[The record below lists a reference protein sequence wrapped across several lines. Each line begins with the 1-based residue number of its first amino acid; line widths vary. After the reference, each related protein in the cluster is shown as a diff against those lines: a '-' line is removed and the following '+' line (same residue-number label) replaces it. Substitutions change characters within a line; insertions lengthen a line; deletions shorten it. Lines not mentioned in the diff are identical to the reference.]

1 MESSQDARSGR
12 EENLQSIISKITDDA
27 GSIPDSG
34 LDESDFLLVATEH
47 SSFKRKTEQDD
58 SDEVRKIPKEDL
70 GSDVKF
76 ISDEIKQDID
86 SMPVQIFHDLP
97 GEGPFPI
104 ASSAQGDVLIHD
116 QTQPVFQPLAIE
128 DPHNEV
134 THALEDSLD
143 NVQVSANSPIPMPQ
157 VALGLIPNK
166 DVLLPEQVSA
176 EQVTLQ
182 FQKKLEDL
190 EQQVKVLQNRNLAL
204 EESYKKLSDLVEAQ
218 NHLLASGGPIIQRLA
233 PTTPQEVLDDTTNQ
247 KEPSGASPTTPTP
260 KVPQISEKLFLGLS
274 QQASKPAVQSYE
286 LPRRV
291 SAKEVL
297 NLWENGCD
305 EFPPI
310 KDWTPTQKLKQQSK
324 ISRWKKLVDIF
335 KADYHGDMKS
345 FEESFSD
352 ARGEVLPV
360 TTILSLY
367 ETQQTP
373 AFLGRSRTELDETVS
388 SSGDNSQQEADDEG
402 KKRVRNSLDSESED
416 VDDGEGNADSKVT
429 DSGVTQPSTEV
440 RYYLPRKVTP
450 KDIVRLWEEGCEEF
464 PPVCQWTRAQKIGQE
479 TKIFRW
485 RKIVE
490 IFNKDCNRSW
500 DHFYGKYANDRGH
513 LMAISSIIAKY
524 DAENATSGPIFD
536 IPEARSRLIAGS
548 KEEDSGLASEKLSAT
563 STTPLNS
570 IGEVKVEDPNPGEGT
585 SHILPRK
592 VTAKDIIKLW
602 ETGYGDLPPLH
613 KWTPA
618 QKSGQ
623 RSKFSRWT
631 KIYDIYKYHCKGD
644 MSMFESKFSDERGEL
659 YPVTTIVAMFDACES
674 PSSLSSPF
682 SGTMQTG
689 KKAGE
694 GSDTE
699 IYQLPRKVTA
709 KEVVQLWEEGC
720 ELFPPVS
727 KWQKIHKVGHETKL
741 FRWKKIVDIFR
752 KDCGGSWEKFE
763 ERFSNPK
770 GELLPVSAILSKYDL
785 ENEPPSY
792 LPKGFASS
800 LTSFKTAGKDQITRV
815 EESLTAVRSKNDQL
829 VEDENKEFASDSE
842 MVGGDSSPQKVGAE
856 FILPKKV
863 TALDVIYLWEN
874 GMGDMPPLCQWT
886 PTQKASQ
893 RSKISRWN
901 KIVDIFKYECNSDIR
916 KFEEKYRDEK
926 GELLPIT
933 NILNLHDAHDKVL

>member
-1 MESSQDARSGR
+1 M
-12 EENLQSIISKITDDA
+12 
-27 GSIPDSG
+27 
-34 LDESDFLLVATEH
+34 
-47 SSFKRKTEQDD
+47 
-58 SDEVRKIPKEDL
+58 
-70 GSDVKF
+70 
-76 ISDEIKQDID
+76 
-86 SMPVQIFHDLP
+86 
-97 GEGPFPI
+97 
-104 ASSAQGDVLIHD
+104 
-116 QTQPVFQPLAIE
+116 
-128 DPHNEV
+128 
-134 THALEDSLD
+134 
-143 NVQVSANSPIPMPQ
+143 
-157 VALGLIPNK
+157 
-166 DVLLPEQVSA
+166 
-176 EQVTLQ
+176 
-182 FQKKLEDL
+182 
-190 EQQVKVLQNRNLAL
+190 
-204 EESYKKLSDLVEAQ
+204 
-218 NHLLASGGPIIQRLA
+218 LASGSPFIQRLA
-233 PTTPQEVLDDTTNQ
+233 PTTPQEASSDTIAKPDPAVTT
-247 KEPSGASPTTPTP
+247 PTTPTP
-260 KVPQISEKLFLGLS
+260 KVQLVNGKPSLASS
-274 QQASKPAVQSYE
+274 QQPLRSGLQSYE

-305 EFPPI
+305 EFPPL
-310 KDWTPTQKLKQQSK
+310 KDWTPAQKLKQQSK

-335 KADYHGDMKS
+335 KVDYHGDMNS

-373 AFLGRSRTELDETVS
+373 AFLGKTKPELEESFT
-388 SSGDNSQQEADDEG
+388 SSGDKSFQEVDEESKKTVG
-402 KKRVRNSLDSESED
+402 KSVDSESED
-416 VDDGEGNADSKVT
+416 VDDSEAHPESKLADGS
-429 DSGVTQPSTEV
+429 VTQPSTEV

-450 KDIVRLWEEGCEEF
+450 NDIVRLWEEGCEEF
-464 PPVCQWTRAQKIGQE
+464 PPVSQWSRAQKIGQE

-490 IFNKDCNRSW
+490 IFNKDSNRNW
-500 DHFYGKYANDRGH
+500 DMFYRKYANDRGH

-536 IPEARSRLIAGS
+536 IPEVRRRLS
-548 KEEDSGLASEKLSAT
+548 TVSDDLDSSSIDEKSPTASA
-563 STTPLNS
+563 PLLN
-570 IGEVKVEDPNPGEGT
+570 GVDRVKVESQNPGEEKT
-585 SHILPRK
+585 HILPRK
-592 VTAKDIIKLW
+592 VTAKDIIRLW

-613 KWTPA
+613 QWTPA
-618 QKSGQ
+618 QKAGQ

-644 MSMFESKFSDERGEL
+644 LSLFESKFSDERGEL
-659 YPVTTIVAMFDACES
+659 YPVTTIVAMFDAWES
-674 PSSLSSPF
+674 PSSLSTPF
-682 SGTMQTG
+682 SGTSKPGPKT
-689 KKAGE
+689 GE
-694 GSDTE
+694 GSE
-699 IYQLPRKVTA
+699 AEVYQLPRKVTA
-709 KEVVQLWEEGC
+709 RDVVKLWEEGC

-770 GELLPVSAILSKYDL
+770 GELLPISAVLSKYDL

-792 LPKGFASS
+792 LPKGFSASS
-800 LTSFKTAGKDQITRV
+800 LNSSSLAQKDEI
-815 EESLTAVRSKNDQL
+815 SLQQLCSNHIEGEQLLDQ
-829 VEDENKEFASDSE
+829 DKEAASDSDMAE
-842 MVGGDSSPQKVGAE
+842 DEGASPRKGSE

-874 GMGDMPPLCQWT
+874 GLGDMPPLCQWT

-901 KIVDIFKYECNSDIR
+901 KIVDIFKYECGSDIR

-933 NILNLHDAHDKVL
+933 NILNLHDAQDKS

>member
-1 MESSQDARSGR
+1 M
-12 EENLQSIISKITDDA
+12 
-27 GSIPDSG
+27 
-34 LDESDFLLVATEH
+34 
-47 SSFKRKTEQDD
+47 
-58 SDEVRKIPKEDL
+58 
-70 GSDVKF
+70 
-76 ISDEIKQDID
+76 
-86 SMPVQIFHDLP
+86 
-97 GEGPFPI
+97 
-104 ASSAQGDVLIHD
+104 
-116 QTQPVFQPLAIE
+116 
-128 DPHNEV
+128 
-134 THALEDSLD
+134 
-143 NVQVSANSPIPMPQ
+143 
-157 VALGLIPNK
+157 
-166 DVLLPEQVSA
+166 
-176 EQVTLQ
+176 
-182 FQKKLEDL
+182 
-190 EQQVKVLQNRNLAL
+190 

-218 NHLLASGGPIIQRLA
+218 NHLLASGGPLIQRLT
-233 PTTPQEVLDDTTNQ
+233 PTTPQEVLDDTSNQ
-247 KEPSGASPTTPTP
+247 KELSGASPTTPTP
-260 KVPQISEKLFLGLS
+260 KVPRISGKLFLGVS
-274 QQASKPAVQSYE
+274 QQTSKPAVQSYE

-345 FEESFSD
+345 FEENFSD

-402 KKRVRNSLDSESED
+402 KRRVRNSLDSESED
-416 VDDGEGNADSKVT
+416 VDDGEGNFDSKVT
-429 DSGVTQPSTEV
+429 DSGVTQSSTEV

-464 PPVCQWTRAQKIGQE
+464 PPVCKWTRAQKIGQE

-500 DHFYGKYANDRGH
+500 DHFYEKYANDRGH
-513 LMAISSIIAKY
+513 LMAISSIIARY

-536 IPEARSRLIAGS
+536 IPEARSRLIAVS
-548 KEEDSGLASEKLSAT
+548 KEEDSSLESEKMSAT

-659 YPVTTIVAMFDACES
+659 YPVTTIVAMFDALES

-682 SGTMQTG
+682 SGTLQAG

-694 GSDTE
+694 GSETE

-752 KDCGGSWEKFE
+752 KDCGGTWEKFE

-800 LTSFKTAGKDQITRV
+800 LTSLNTAGKDQITRV
-815 EESLTAVRSKNDQL
+815 DEPLTAVRYEDDQL

-842 MVGGDSSPQKVGAE
+842 MVGEDSSPQKVGAE

-901 KIVDIFKYECNSDIR
+901 KIVDIFKYECNGDIR

>member
-1 MESSQDARSGR
+1 M
-12 EENLQSIISKITDDA
+12 
-27 GSIPDSG
+27 
-34 LDESDFLLVATEH
+34 
-47 SSFKRKTEQDD
+47 
-58 SDEVRKIPKEDL
+58 
-70 GSDVKF
+70 
-76 ISDEIKQDID
+76 
-86 SMPVQIFHDLP
+86 
-97 GEGPFPI
+97 
-104 ASSAQGDVLIHD
+104 
-116 QTQPVFQPLAIE
+116 
-128 DPHNEV
+128 
-134 THALEDSLD
+134 
-143 NVQVSANSPIPMPQ
+143 
-157 VALGLIPNK
+157 
-166 DVLLPEQVSA
+166 
-176 EQVTLQ
+176 
-182 FQKKLEDL
+182 
-190 EQQVKVLQNRNLAL
+190 
-204 EESYKKLSDLVEAQ
+204 EAQ
-218 NHLLASGGPIIQRLA
+218 NHLLASGGPFIQRLT
-233 PTTPQEVLDDTTNQ
+233 PTTPQDI
-247 KEPSGASPTTPTP
+247 PSDSTARTDLSGSTPTTPTP
-260 KVPQISEKLFLGLS
+260 KLPFLSGKPSLAGS
-274 QQASKPAVQSYE
+274 QQPPRSSLQSYE

-305 EFPPI
+305 DFPPL

-373 AFLGRSRTELDETVS
+373 AFLGKSRTDLEESAT
-388 SSGDNSQQEADDEG
+388 SSGQNSQQEVDEGG

-416 VDDGEGNADSKVT
+416 FEDGEGHAESKAADNS
-429 DSGVTQPSTEV
+429 VTQPSTEE

-450 KDIVRLWEEGCEEF
+450 NDIVRLWEEGCEEF
-464 PPVCQWTRAQKIGQE
+464 PPVCQWSRAQKIGQE

-490 IFNKDCNRSW
+490 IFTKDCDRNW
-500 DHFYGKYANDRGH
+500 GNFYEKYANDRGH

-536 IPEARSRLIAGS
+536 LPEARSRLTTVS
-548 KEEDSGLASEKLSAT
+548 EDQDTILTGEKSPTA
-563 STTPLNS
+563 STTPVNS
-570 IGEVKVEDPNPGEGT
+570 IGGVKVEDPSLGEGS

-592 VTAKDIIKLW
+592 VTAKDIIRLW

-618 QKSGQ
+618 QKAGQ

-644 MSMFESKFSDERGEL
+644 ISLFESKFSDERGEL
-659 YPVTTIVAMFDACES
+659 YPVTTIVAMFDAWES

-682 SGTMQTG
+682 SGAAQP
-689 KKAGE
+689 KKTGE
-694 GSDTE
+694 GSETE

-709 KEVVQLWEEGC
+709 KDVVQLWEEGC

-763 ERFSNPK
+763 ERFSNAK

-792 LPKGFASS
+792 LPKGFSS
-800 LTSFKTAGKDQITRV
+800 SKLNGSNTAQKDQSTSVNEPLIATRS
-815 EESLTAVRSKNDQL
+815 ENEQFQDQ
-829 VEDENKEFASDSE
+829 DKEVSSDSE
-842 MVGGDSSPQKVGAE
+842 TAEDDGTSPKKGSE

-874 GMGDMPPLCQWT
+874 GLGDMPPLCQWT

-933 NILNLHDAHDKVL
+933 NILNLHDAQDKVL

>member
-1 MESSQDARSGR
+1 
-12 EENLQSIISKITDDA
+12 
-27 GSIPDSG
+27 
-34 LDESDFLLVATEH
+34 LDESDFLIVATEH
-47 SSFKRKTEQDD
+47 GSFKRKPEQDD
-58 SDEVRKIPKEDL
+58 HEESRKIPKDDL
-70 GSDVKF
+70 EPDVKF
-76 ISDEIKQDID
+76 ISDEIKPDINT
-86 SMPVQIFHDLP
+86 MGVQIFTDLP
-97 GEGPFPI
+97 GDNPFQLTATPQEGDI
-104 ASSAQGDVLIHD
+104 LVHE
-116 QTQPVFQPLAIE
+116 QTQPVYQQLTIE
-128 DPHNEV
+128 DPPTSDV
-134 THALEDSLD
+134 THALEDPLNDVRVAAD
-143 NVQVSANSPIPMPQ
+143 NSVPMPQ
-157 VALGLIPNK
+157 VALGLIPTK
-166 DVLLPEQVSA
+166 EVPPPQSLSA
-176 EQVTLQ
+176 EEITLQ

-218 NHLLASGGPIIQRLA
+218 NHLLASGGPFIQRPV
-233 PTTPQEVLDDTTNQ
+233 PTTPQDTSSDNTARL
-247 KEPSGASPTTPTP
+247 EPSGATPTTYSP
-260 KVPQISEKLFLGLS
+260 KVPSVSGKPLLSSVQQPLRSGL
-274 QQASKPAVQSYE
+274 QSYE

-305 EFPPI
+305 EFPPL

-324 ISRWKKLVDIF
+324 ISRWKKLVEIF
-335 KADYHGDMKS
+335 KADYKGDMKS

-373 AFLGRSRTELDETVS
+373 AFLGKSKPEIEESLT
-388 SSGDNSQQEADDEG
+388 SSGDNSHQEADEEG
-402 KKRVRNSLDSESED
+402 NKTVLKSLDSESED
-416 VDDGEGNADSKVT
+416 VEDIEGHTESKTADS
-429 DSGVTQPSTEV
+429 SVTQPSTEL

-450 KDIVRLWEEGCEEF
+450 NDIVRLWEEGCDEF
-464 PPVCQWTRAQKIGQE
+464 PPVSQWSRAQKIGQE

-490 IFNKDCNRSW
+490 IFNKDCNRNW
-500 DHFYGKYANDRGH
+500 DAFYRKYANERGH
-513 LMAISSIIAKY
+513 LMAISSIIARY
-524 DAENATSGPIFD
+524 DAENATTGPVFD
-536 IPEARSRLIAGS
+536 IPEARSRLNIASDDQDVSLVGEKS
-548 KEEDSGLASEKLSAT
+548 PTSSAS
-563 STTPLNS
+563 PLNGVDS
-570 IGEVKVEDPNPGEGT
+570 VKVESQSPGEGI
-585 SHILPRK
+585 SHMLPRK
-592 VTAKDIIKLW
+592 VTAKDIIRLW

-613 KWTPA
+613 RWTPA
-618 QKSGQ
+618 QKAGQ
-623 RSKFSRWT
+623 RSKFSRWS

-644 MSMFESKFSDERGEL
+644 MSLFESKFSDERGEL
-659 YPVTTIVAMFDACES
+659 YPVTTIVAMFDAWEA

-682 SGTMQTG
+682 SGNLQPGQKT
-689 KKAGE
+689 GE
-694 GSDTE
+694 GSEAE

-709 KEVVQLWEEGC
+709 KDVVRLWEEGC

-763 ERFSNPK
+763 ERFSNSK

-792 LPKGFASS
+792 LPKGSAFSLNGSS
-800 LTSFKTAGKDQITRV
+800 IAQRDDSGIKLLGGSQSESEQLQDQ
-815 EESLTAVRSKNDQL
+815 D
-829 VEDENKEFASDSE
+829 KEVASDSDIE
-842 MVGGDSSPQKVGAE
+842 DEGTSPKKGSE

-874 GMGDMPPLCQWT
+874 GLGDMPPLCQWT

-901 KIVDIFKYECNSDIR
+901 KIVDIFKYECSSDIR
-916 KFEEKYRDEK
+916 RFEEKYKDEK

-933 NILNLHDAHDKVL
+933 NILNLHDAQDKGL

>member
-1 MESSQDARSGR
+1 M
-12 EENLQSIISKITDDA
+12 
-27 GSIPDSG
+27 
-34 LDESDFLLVATEH
+34 
-47 SSFKRKTEQDD
+47 
-58 SDEVRKIPKEDL
+58 
-70 GSDVKF
+70 
-76 ISDEIKQDID
+76 
-86 SMPVQIFHDLP
+86 
-97 GEGPFPI
+97 
-104 ASSAQGDVLIHD
+104 
-116 QTQPVFQPLAIE
+116 
-128 DPHNEV
+128 
-134 THALEDSLD
+134 
-143 NVQVSANSPIPMPQ
+143 
-157 VALGLIPNK
+157 
-166 DVLLPEQVSA
+166 
-176 EQVTLQ
+176 
-182 FQKKLEDL
+182 
-190 EQQVKVLQNRNLAL
+190 
-204 EESYKKLSDLVEAQ
+204 EAQ
-218 NHLLASGGPIIQRLA
+218 NHLLASGGPIIQRLT

-260 KVPQISEKLFLGLS
+260 KVPQISGKLFLGLS

-388 SSGDNSQQEADDEG
+388 SSGGNSQQEADDEG

-548 KEEDSGLASEKLSAT
+548 KEEDSGLASEELSAT

-720 ELFPPVS
+720 E
-727 KWQKIHKVGHETKL
+727 IG
-741 FRWKKIVDIFR
+741 R
-752 KDCGGSWEKFE
+752 
-763 ERFSNPK
+763 
-770 GELLPVSAILSKYDL
+770 
-785 ENEPPSY
+785 
-792 LPKGFASS
+792 
-800 LTSFKTAGKDQITRV
+800 
-815 EESLTAVRSKNDQL
+815 
-829 VEDENKEFASDSE
+829 
-842 MVGGDSSPQKVGAE
+842 
-856 FILPKKV
+856 
-863 TALDVIYLWEN
+863 
-874 GMGDMPPLCQWT
+874 
-886 PTQKASQ
+886 
-893 RSKISRWN
+893 
-901 KIVDIFKYECNSDIR
+901 
-916 KFEEKYRDEK
+916 
-926 GELLPIT
+926 
-933 NILNLHDAHDKVL
+933 AHV

>member
-1 MESSQDARSGR
+1 M
-12 EENLQSIISKITDDA
+12 
-27 GSIPDSG
+27 
-34 LDESDFLLVATEH
+34 
-47 SSFKRKTEQDD
+47 
-58 SDEVRKIPKEDL
+58 
-70 GSDVKF
+70 
-76 ISDEIKQDID
+76 
-86 SMPVQIFHDLP
+86 
-97 GEGPFPI
+97 
-104 ASSAQGDVLIHD
+104 
-116 QTQPVFQPLAIE
+116 
-128 DPHNEV
+128 
-134 THALEDSLD
+134 
-143 NVQVSANSPIPMPQ
+143 
-157 VALGLIPNK
+157 
-166 DVLLPEQVSA
+166 
-176 EQVTLQ
+176 
-182 FQKKLEDL
+182 
-190 EQQVKVLQNRNLAL
+190 

-218 NHLLASGGPIIQRLA
+218 NHLLASGGPIIQRLT

-260 KVPQISEKLFLGLS
+260 KVPQISGKLFLGLS

-335 KADYHGDMKS
+335 KVDYHGDMKS

-548 KEEDSGLASEKLSAT
+548 KEEDSSSASEKLSAT

-694 GSDTE
+694 GSDTD

-800 LTSFKTAGKDQITRV
+800 LTSFNTAGKDQITRV
-815 EESLTAVRSKNDQL
+815 EESLTAVRSENDQL

>member
-1 MESSQDARSGR
+1 MLHYSINYYYCIYNYFNVFLSCL
-12 EENLQSIISKITDDA
+12 NLI
-27 GSIPDSG
+27 
-34 LDESDFLLVATEH
+34 LVPHHA
-47 SSFKRKTEQDD
+47 FQ
-58 SDEVRKIPKEDL
+58 VR
-70 GSDVKF
+70 
-76 ISDEIKQDID
+76 
-86 SMPVQIFHDLP
+86 
-97 GEGPFPI
+97 
-104 ASSAQGDVLIHD
+104 
-116 QTQPVFQPLAIE
+116 
-128 DPHNEV
+128 
-134 THALEDSLD
+134 
-143 NVQVSANSPIPMPQ
+143 
-157 VALGLIPNK
+157 
-166 DVLLPEQVSA
+166 
-176 EQVTLQ
+176 
-182 FQKKLEDL
+182 
-190 EQQVKVLQNRNLAL
+190 VLQNRNLAL

-218 NHLLASGGPIIQRLA
+218 NHLLASGGPFIQRLA
-233 PTTPQEVLDDTTNQ
+233 PSTPQETSSDTTATA
-247 KEPSGASPTTPTP
+247 EPPGTTPAASTP
-260 KVPQISEKLFLGLS
+260 QVVFSAGGKPLLAGL
-274 QQASKPAVQSYE
+274 QQPLRPVLQSYE

-291 SAKEVL
+291 SAMEVL

-305 EFPPI
+305 EFPPL

-335 KADYHGDMKS
+335 KADYHSDMKS

-352 ARGEVLPV
+352 ARGEILPV

-373 AFLGRSRTELDETVS
+373 AFLGKTKSELEEGLT
-388 SSGDNSQQEADDEG
+388 SSGDNSHQETDEEG
-402 KKRVRNSLDSESED
+402 KRLVRKSLDSESDDVED
-416 VDDGEGNADSKVT
+416 GDGRAESKTADGS
-429 DSGVTQPSTEV
+429 VTQPYTEV

-450 KDIVRLWEEGCEEF
+450 KDIVRLWEEGCDDF
-464 PPVCQWTRAQKIGQE
+464 PPVSQWSRAQKIGQE

-490 IFNKDCNRSW
+490 IFNKDSNRNW
-500 DHFYGKYANDRGH
+500 DNFYGKYANDRGH
-513 LMAISSIIAKY
+513 LIAISSIIAKY

-536 IPEARSRLIAGS
+536 IPEARSRLS
-548 KEEDSGLASEKLSAT
+548 TASDDQDT
-563 STTPLNS
+563 SLGCDKSPTASSTSLN
-570 IGEVKVEDPNPGEGT
+570 GVGGVKVEGPIAGEGS

-613 KWTPA
+613 RWTPA
-618 QKSGQ
+618 QKAGQ

-644 MSMFESKFSDERGEL
+644 LSLFESKFSDERGEL
-659 YPVTTIVAMFDACES
+659 YPVTTIVAMFDAWES

-682 SGTMQTG
+682 TG
-689 KKAGE
+689 SSQPGQKTGE
-694 GSDTE
+694 GSETE

-709 KEVVQLWEEGC
+709 RDVVQLWEEGC

-770 GELLPVSAILSKYDL
+770 GELLPISAILSKYDL

-800 LTSFKTAGKDQITRV
+800 LNGSGIAQKDETGIEPLASSHV
-815 EESLTAVRSKNDQL
+815 ESEQL
-829 VEDENKEFASDSE
+829 QEHDKEVASDSDVAE
-842 MVGGDSSPQKVGAE
+842 DDGTPKKGSE

-874 GMGDMPPLCQWT
+874 GLGDMPPLCQWT

-901 KIVDIFKYECNSDIR
+901 KIVDIFKYECGGDIR

-933 NILNLHDAHDKVL
+933 NILNLHDAQDKSA

>member
-1 MESSQDARSGR
+1 MCKVENVKKGVVSGY
-12 EENLQSIISKITDDA
+12 NVGAITCTHVKGQSFS
-27 GSIPDSG
+27 
-34 LDESDFLLVATEH
+34 E
-47 SSFKRKTEQDD
+47 
-58 SDEVRKIPKEDL
+58 EVRINC
-70 GSDVKF
+70 VF
-76 ISDEIKQDID
+76 IMLSGNL
-86 SMPVQIFHDLP
+86 FLCH
-97 GEGPFPI
+97 PFFC
-104 ASSAQGDVLIHD
+104 L
-116 QTQPVFQPLAIE
+116 
-128 DPHNEV
+128 
-134 THALEDSLD
+134 
-143 NVQVSANSPIPMPQ
+143 
-157 VALGLIPNK
+157 
-166 DVLLPEQVSA
+166 
-176 EQVTLQ
+176 
-182 FQKKLEDL
+182 
-190 EQQVKVLQNRNLAL
+190 QVKVLQNRNLAL

-218 NHLLASGGPIIQRLA
+218 NHLLASGGPFIQRLA
-233 PTTPQEVLDDTTNQ
+233 PTTPQETSSDTTDRP
-247 KEPSGASPTTPTP
+247 ESAVTTYTTPPP
-260 KVPQISEKLFLGLS
+260 KVPFVSGKPSLASLQQPLKPGL
-274 QQASKPAVQSYE
+274 QSYE

-305 EFPPI
+305 EFPPL

-335 KADYHGDMKS
+335 KVDYHGDMKS
-345 FEESFSD
+345 FEENFSD

-373 AFLGRSRTELDETVS
+373 AFLGKAKPGLEESLAFNEDKSL
-388 SSGDNSQQEADDEG
+388 QEADEENEKPSG
-402 KKRVRNSLDSESED
+402 KSLDSESED
-416 VDDGEGNADSKVT
+416 LDGSEGQSESKTT
-429 DSGVTQPSTEV
+429 DGGVTQSSTEV

-450 KDIVRLWEEGCEEF
+450 NDIVRLWEEGCEEF
-464 PPVCQWTRAQKIGQE
+464 PAVVQWSRAQKIGQE

-490 IFNKDCNRSW
+490 IFNKDCDRNW
-500 DHFYGKYANDRGH
+500 DTFYGKYANDRGN

-536 IPEARSRLIAGS
+536 IPESRSRLS
-548 KEEDSGLASEKLSAT
+548 TVSDDLDSSLSGEKSPTAT
-563 STTPLNS
+563 VAPLN
-570 IGEVKVEDPNPGEGT
+570 GVDRVKVETQSSGDEK

-592 VTAKDIIKLW
+592 VTAKDIIRLW

-613 KWTPA
+613 QWTPA
-618 QKSGQ
+618 QKASQ

-644 MSMFESKFSDERGEL
+644 LSLFESKFSDERGEL
-659 YPVTTIVAMFDACES
+659 YPVTTIVAMFDAWES
-674 PSSLSSPF
+674 PSSLSTPF
-682 SGTMQTG
+682 SGTSKPGQ
-689 KKAGE
+689 KAGE
-694 GSDTE
+694 GSETE

-709 KEVVQLWEEGC
+709 KDVVRLWEEGC
-720 ELFPPVS
+720 ELFPPVR

-792 LPKGFASS
+792 LPKGFSSS
-800 LTSFKTAGKDQITRV
+800 LNSSSPAQKDYIASHPLDSHHSENEHLQ
-815 EESLTAVRSKNDQL
+815 DQ
-829 VEDENKEFASDSE
+829 DKEVASDSDMAE
-842 MVGGDSSPQKVGAE
+842 DEGSSPKKGSE

-874 GMGDMPPLCQWT
+874 GLGDMPPLCQWT

-901 KIVDIFKYECNSDIR
+901 KIVDIFKYECGSDIR

-933 NILNLHDAHDKVL
+933 NILNLHDAHDKGL

>member
-1 MESSQDARSGR
+1 M
-12 EENLQSIISKITDDA
+12 
-27 GSIPDSG
+27 
-34 LDESDFLLVATEH
+34 
-47 SSFKRKTEQDD
+47 
-58 SDEVRKIPKEDL
+58 
-70 GSDVKF
+70 
-76 ISDEIKQDID
+76 
-86 SMPVQIFHDLP
+86 
-97 GEGPFPI
+97 
-104 ASSAQGDVLIHD
+104 
-116 QTQPVFQPLAIE
+116 
-128 DPHNEV
+128 
-134 THALEDSLD
+134 
-143 NVQVSANSPIPMPQ
+143 
-157 VALGLIPNK
+157 
-166 DVLLPEQVSA
+166 
-176 EQVTLQ
+176 
-182 FQKKLEDL
+182 
-190 EQQVKVLQNRNLAL
+190 

-218 NHLLASGGPIIQRLA
+218 NHLLASGGPIIQRLT
-233 PTTPQEVLDDTTNQ
+233 PTTPQEVFDDTTNQ

-260 KVPQISEKLFLGLS
+260 KVPQISGKLFLGLS

-548 KEEDSGLASEKLSAT
+548 KEEDSGLASEELSAT

-709 KEVVQLWEEGC
+709 KEVVQLWEGGC

-815 EESLTAVRSKNDQL
+815 EESLTAVRSENDQL

>member
-1 MESSQDARSGR
+1 M
-12 EENLQSIISKITDDA
+12 
-27 GSIPDSG
+27 
-34 LDESDFLLVATEH
+34 
-47 SSFKRKTEQDD
+47 
-58 SDEVRKIPKEDL
+58 
-70 GSDVKF
+70 
-76 ISDEIKQDID
+76 
-86 SMPVQIFHDLP
+86 
-97 GEGPFPI
+97 
-104 ASSAQGDVLIHD
+104 
-116 QTQPVFQPLAIE
+116 
-128 DPHNEV
+128 
-134 THALEDSLD
+134 
-143 NVQVSANSPIPMPQ
+143 
-157 VALGLIPNK
+157 
-166 DVLLPEQVSA
+166 
-176 EQVTLQ
+176 
-182 FQKKLEDL
+182 
-190 EQQVKVLQNRNLAL
+190 

-218 NHLLASGGPIIQRLA
+218 NHLLASGGPFIQRLS
-233 PTTPQEVLDDTTNQ
+233 PTTPQETSVDTTA
-247 KEPSGASPTTPTP
+247 KIEPLVTPSSMPRTPTTSGKPFFVNSQP
-260 KVPQISEKLFLGLS
+260 PLRSGLH
-274 QQASKPAVQSYE
+274 SYE

-305 EFPPI
+305 EFPPL

-335 KADYHGDMKS
+335 KGDYGGDMKS

-352 ARGEVLPV
+352 ARGEILPV

-373 AFLGRSRTELDETVS
+373 AFLGKTKPDFEEGVPA
-388 SSGDNSQQEADDEG
+388 SSGD
-402 KKRVRNSLDSESED
+402 SLQD
-416 VDDGEGNADSKVT
+416 VDEDAKKVALPKPLDFEAEDAEDTEVHTESKLEKAT
-429 DSGVTQPSTEV
+429 DSCVTQPPAEV

-450 KDIVRLWEEGCEEF
+450 NDIVRLWEEGCEEF
-464 PPVCQWTRAQKIGQE
+464 PPVCQWSRAQKIGQE

-524 DAENATSGPIFD
+524 DAENATTGPIFD
-536 IPEARSRLIAGS
+536 IPEARSRL
-548 KEEDSGLASEKLSAT
+548 
-563 STTPLNS
+563 STTS
-570 IGEVKVEDPNPGEGT
+570 DDQDDSFAGETSPSAAGFNGVTGVKVEASSPGEGS

-592 VTAKDIIKLW
+592 VTAKDIIRLW

-613 KWTPA
+613 RWTPA
-618 QKSGQ
+618 QKAGQ

-644 MSMFESKFSDERGEL
+644 MSVFESKFSDERGEM
-659 YPVTTIVAMFDACES
+659 YPVTTIVAMFDAWDS

-682 SGTMQTG
+682 TGGHSGQKTG
-689 KKAGE
+689 D
-694 GSDTE
+694 GSENE

-709 KEVVQLWEEGC
+709 KDVVKLWEEGC

-727 KWQKIHKVGHETKL
+727 KWPKIHKVGHETKL

-763 ERFSNPK
+763 ERFSNAK
-770 GELLPVSAILSKYDL
+770 GELLPISAILSKYDL
-785 ENEPPSY
+785 ENEPPLY
-792 LPKGFASS
+792 LPKSFVSS
-800 LTSFKTAGKDQITRV
+800 LNGSSITQKPDETGEQSVQVQEQEQDQ
-815 EESLTAVRSKNDQL
+815 D
-829 VEDENKEFASDSE
+829 KEIGSDSE
-842 MVGGDSSPQKVGAE
+842 IMEDDGTSPKKGAE

-874 GMGDMPPLCQWT
+874 GLGDMPPLCQWT

-901 KIVDIFKYECNSDIR
+901 KIVDIFKYECGSDIR

-933 NILNLHDAHDKVL
+933 NILNLHDAQDKPL

>member
-1 MESSQDARSGR
+1 M
-12 EENLQSIISKITDDA
+12 
-27 GSIPDSG
+27 
-34 LDESDFLLVATEH
+34 
-47 SSFKRKTEQDD
+47 
-58 SDEVRKIPKEDL
+58 
-70 GSDVKF
+70 
-76 ISDEIKQDID
+76 
-86 SMPVQIFHDLP
+86 
-97 GEGPFPI
+97 
-104 ASSAQGDVLIHD
+104 
-116 QTQPVFQPLAIE
+116 
-128 DPHNEV
+128 
-134 THALEDSLD
+134 
-143 NVQVSANSPIPMPQ
+143 
-157 VALGLIPNK
+157 
-166 DVLLPEQVSA
+166 
-176 EQVTLQ
+176 
-182 FQKKLEDL
+182 
-190 EQQVKVLQNRNLAL
+190 
-204 EESYKKLSDLVEAQ
+204 
-218 NHLLASGGPIIQRLA
+218 LASGSPFIQRLA
-233 PTTPQEVLDDTTNQ
+233 PTTPQETSSDTTA
-247 KEPSGASPTTPTP
+247 KPEPVVTTPTTPTP
-260 KVPQISEKLFLGLS
+260 KVQLVSGKPSLTSS
-274 QQASKPAVQSYE
+274 QQPLRSGLQSYE

-305 EFPPI
+305 EFPPL
-310 KDWTPTQKLKQQSK
+310 KDWTPAQKLKQQSK

-335 KADYHGDMKS
+335 KVDYHGDMNS

-373 AFLGRSRTELDETVS
+373 AFLGKTKPELEESFT
-388 SSGDNSQQEADDEG
+388 SSGDKSLQEVDEESKKTVG
-402 KKRVRNSLDSESED
+402 KSVDSESED
-416 VDDGEGNADSKVT
+416 VDDSEARPESKSADGS
-429 DSGVTQPSTEV
+429 VTQPSTEV

-450 KDIVRLWEEGCEEF
+450 NDIVRLWEEGCEEF
-464 PPVCQWTRAQKIGQE
+464 PPVSQWSRAQKIGQE

-490 IFNKDCNRSW
+490 IFNKDSNRNW
-500 DHFYGKYANDRGH
+500 DMFYRKYANDRGH

-536 IPEARSRLIAGS
+536 IPEVRSRLS
-548 KEEDSGLASEKLSAT
+548 TVSDDLDSSSVDEKSPTASAPS
-563 STTPLNS
+563 LN
-570 IGEVKVEDPNPGEGT
+570 GVDRVKVESQNPGEEKT
-585 SHILPRK
+585 HILPRK
-592 VTAKDIIKLW
+592 VTAKDIIRLW

-613 KWTPA
+613 QWTPA
-618 QKSGQ
+618 QKAGQ

-644 MSMFESKFSDERGEL
+644 LSLFESKFSDERGEL
-659 YPVTTIVAMFDACES
+659 YPVTTIVAMFDAWDS
-674 PSSLSSPF
+674 PSSLSTPF
-682 SGTMQTG
+682 SGTSKPGPKT
-689 KKAGE
+689 GE
-694 GSDTE
+694 GSE
-699 IYQLPRKVTA
+699 AEVYQLPRKVTA
-709 KEVVQLWEEGC
+709 RDVVKLWEEGC

-770 GELLPVSAILSKYDL
+770 GELLPISAVLSKYDL

-792 LPKGFASS
+792 LPKGLSASS
-800 LTSFKTAGKDQITRV
+800 LNSSSLAQKDEI
-815 EESLTAVRSKNDQL
+815 SLQQLCSNHIEGEQLLDQ
-829 VEDENKEFASDSE
+829 DKEAASDSDMAE
-842 MVGGDSSPQKVGAE
+842 DEGASPRKGSE

-874 GMGDMPPLCQWT
+874 GLGDMPPLCQWT

-901 KIVDIFKYECNSDIR
+901 KIVDIFKYECGSDIR

-933 NILNLHDAHDKVL
+933 NILNLHDAQDKS